1 MKQIIKRILLWTFE
15 RGSFQWN
22 VMCLLILAFLFLIP
36 RQVFR
41 DVPEFMKVSA
51 TESVHKTVDNN
62 GNPVFT
68 VKLDTPHFLDTVEV
82 REATREMLEQSLAKP
97 VNVSRWQPIRDWTGR
112 VIAYAIWKEK

>member
-1 MKQIIKRILLWTFE
+1 MKRILKRILLWTFE

-22 VMCLLILAFLFLIP
+22 VMCVLILAFLFLIP
-36 RQVFR
+36 RQFFK
-41 DVPEFMKVSA
+41 DVPEYMKVSA

-62 GNPVFT
+62 GNTVFT

-82 REATREMLEQSLAKP
+82 REATREMLQQSLGKP
-97 VNVSRWQPIRDWTGR
+97 VGNGRVQPIRNWTGR